1 MSDDSPTPQPDLGAE
16 LRRLGNQIETAVRAA
31 LESEQ
36 ARHLRDE
43 LVDTTRDF
51 GQRVETLMN
60 RVVED
65 DRVRDLT
72 ERGQQTIERVV
83 ESEPVQEVQHRLA
96 EGLGLLNQQLAALI
110 ARLQQPAAT
119 PPADDDQSPP
129 AA

>member
-1 MSDDSPTPQPDLGAE
+1 MSDDTPSPQPDLGTE
-16 LRRLGNQIETAVRAA
+16 LRRLGAQIETAVRAA

-51 GQRVETLMN
+51 GQRVETLLN

-65 DRVRDLT
+65 ERVRDLT
-72 ERGQQTIERVV
+72 ERGQQTLERVV

-96 EGLGLLNQQLAALI
+96 EGLGQLNQQLASLI
-110 ARLQQPAAT
+110 TRLQQPAA
-119 PPADDDQSPP
+119 PPSNDDDPPP